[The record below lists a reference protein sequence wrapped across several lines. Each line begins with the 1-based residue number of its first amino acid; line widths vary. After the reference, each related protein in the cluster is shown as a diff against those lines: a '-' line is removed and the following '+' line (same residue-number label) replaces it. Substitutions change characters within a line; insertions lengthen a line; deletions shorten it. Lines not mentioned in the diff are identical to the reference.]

1 LCGEPLFVVVT
12 FLDKQFQMLLGI
24 LFLLISVSDEISDV
38 K

>member
-1 LCGEPLFVVVT
+1 MVVI
-12 FLDKQFQMLLGI
+12 FLNKQFQMLLGI

>member
-1 LCGEPLFVVVT
+1 MVVT
-12 FLDKQFQMLLGI
+12 FLNKQFQMFLGI

>member
-1 LCGEPLFVVVT
+1 VVVT
-12 FLDKQFQMLLGI
+12 FLNKQFQMLLGI

>member
-1 LCGEPLFVVVT
+1 MVVT
-12 FLDKQFQMLLGI
+12 FLNKQFQMLLGI

>member
-1 LCGEPLFVVVT
+1 MVVT